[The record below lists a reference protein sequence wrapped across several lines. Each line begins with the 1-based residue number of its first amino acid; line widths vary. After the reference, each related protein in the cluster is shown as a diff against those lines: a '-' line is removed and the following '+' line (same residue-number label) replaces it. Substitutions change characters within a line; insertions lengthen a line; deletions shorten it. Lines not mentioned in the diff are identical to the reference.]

1 MEFITAVDFDR
12 AWLNFELDLPLPA
25 GKNGEPNP
33 FYVNRPGNPISDL
46 TDALMAPFYRP
57 PKFYFSGHRGCG
69 KSTELLHIMA
79 SSQIRS
85 KYWPINFSIREE
97 ADIIDLDF
105 LDILLAIGGRM
116 YRAYR
121 KRGGDLPEKLLK
133 DLDGWKGKVEQEIR
147 TVLVGQV
154 NGYELGASIDAFF
167 FNAGLKMKLEPA
179 TRIELRQV
187 IEKDITG
194 LIGVI
199 NSIAAAI
206 YAREKRIPLILIDDL
221 DKPDL
226 EIARSIF
233 HDRREIMMQPN
244 CAIVYTVSSALFYSK
259 EFDAI
264 RDQAIFLPN
273 INLHRPL
280 SPESHDEEG
289 YATMRQF
296 VRSRMAAHLIERQ
309 ALDAAISY
317 SGGVFR
323 EMARIM
329 RTTLG
334 RARRRGARQIEQ
346 EDVEMAA
353 TEIRNE
359 YRRILDKNDLNFLRK
374 VHEHNRLEYNDR
386 LRPLMQLLAILEYR
400 NGDNWCDIHPVLR
413 RLIYDQRDHP

>member
-1 MEFITAVDFDR
+1 MSMEFITANDFDR

-25 GKNGEPNP
+25 GKNGEANP
-33 FYVNRPGNPISDL
+33 FYVNRPGNPIADL
-46 TDALMAPFYRP
+46 TDALMSPFYRP

-69 KSTELLHIMA
+69 KSTELLHLMA
-79 SSQIRS
+79 SSHIRS
-85 KYWPINFSIREE
+85 KYWPLNFSIREE

-116 YRAYR
+116 YRVYR
-121 KRGGDLPEKLLK
+121 RRGGELPPDLLESLN
-133 DLDGWKGKVEQEIR
+133 GWRGKVEKEIR
-147 TVLVGQV
+147 TVLTHNV
-154 NGYELGASIDAFF
+154 NGEVSASLDLFF
-167 FNAGLKMKLEPA
+167 LNAGMKMKLEPA

-194 LIGVI
+194 LIAVI
-199 NSIAAAI
+199 NTIAGAI
-206 YAREKRIPLILIDDL
+206 YKREKRMPLILIDDL

-226 EIARSIF
+226 EHARAIF
-233 HDRREIMMQPN
+233 HDRREIMMQPE

-273 INLHRPL
+273 INLHPPREPDMQ
-280 SPESHDEEG
+280 DEIG
-289 YATMRQF
+289 FATMREF
-296 VRSRMAAHLIERQ
+296 VETRMKPSMIETS
-309 ALDAAISY
+309 ALETAITY

-329 RTTLG
+329 RASLG
-334 RARRRGARQIEQ
+334 RTRRRGGKQIEHA
-346 EDVEMAA
+346 DVEMAA

-374 VHEHNRLEYNDR
+374 IHEHNKLEYNDR
-386 LRPLMQLLAILEYR
+386 LRPLLQLLAILEYR
-400 NGDNWCDIHPVLR
+400 NSENWCDIHPVLR
-413 RLIYDQRDHP
+413 RLIYE